1 MRDYFIYNHKAEVI
15 KCGLKEAVEDEVL
28 PEPTVYLLP
37 LTLDTTNYTYK
48 VKKFGRDIITTQ
60 EGSTI
65 VNNIMEIQRIK
76 RETKTETCKEFAEK
90 LKEKRWDAECRAGY
104 VQVVDVGSIDEVLK
118 EMEDN

>member
-1 MRDYFIYNHKAEVI
+1 MTDKKFTDEEIINALQEMWDCSYNYEECQQHLINRQKAEI
-15 KCGLKEAVEDEVL
+15 DRLK
-28 PEPTVYLLP
+28 
-37 LTLDTTNYTYK
+37 
-48 VKKFGRDIITTQ
+48 
-60 EGSTI
+60 GSTI